1 MKIAIGPSSFSAKS
15 NKPLEMLEA
24 AGCEVVPNPFGRRL
38 TEEEI
43 IEHLNE
49 VDGLIAGLEPL
60 NRKVLESAPQLKAIA
75 RVGIGMNN
83 VDQDA
88 AAELGIKVSNTPEGP
103 TNAVAE
109 MCLAALLAIG
119 RNIVPC
125 NNALHAGE
133 WDKRIGFSVSGT
145 KVLLIGYGRI
155 GRRFGELLHF
165 MGAEL
170 LICDPF
176 LSEDSLSLGERLVDL
191 EQGLSEAEVVSLH
204 ISGSEEV
211 LGEKQFG
218 MMQKGVVLMNSARGE
233 LVNED
238 ALVEALKSEKVA
250 DAWLDVFWKEPY
262 QGALCDYPQV
272 LLTPH
277 VSTYSKQCRLSMET
291 GAVENLLQDLNS

>member
-1 MKIAIGPSSFSAKS
+1 MRVAVGPSSFAAKS
-15 NKPLEMLEA
+15 ENPLEMLKK
-24 AGCEVVPNPFGRRL
+24 AGCEIVPNPFGRRL

-43 IEHLNE
+43 IEHLKG

-60 NRKVLESAPQLKAIA
+60 NRKVLKSAPQLKAIA

-83 VDQDA
+83 VDQNA
-88 AAELGIKVSNTPEGP
+88 AREIGVKVSNTPEGP
-103 TNAVAE
+103 THAVAE

-125 NNALHAGE
+125 NDALHKKE

-145 KVLLIGYGRI
+145 KVLLLGYGRI

-170 LICDPF
+170 MVCDPF
-176 LSEDSLSLGERLVDL
+176 LSEDDLSLREHLVEL
-191 EQGLSEAEVVSLH
+191 EQGLSEAAVVSLH
-204 ISGSEEV
+204 IGGAEEV
-211 LGEKQFG
+211 LGAKQFEW
-218 MMQKGVVLMNSARGE
+218 MQDGVVLMNSARGE

-238 ALVEALKSEKVA
+238 ALVASLESGKVGA
-250 DAWLDVFWKEPY
+250 AWLDVFWQEPY
-262 QGALCDYPQV
+262 QGALTDYPQV

-277 VSTYSKQCRLSMET
+277 VSTYSKQCRESMET
-291 GAVENLLQDLNS
+291 GAVENLLRDLGV

>member
-1 MKIAIGPSSFSAKS
+1 MKIAIGPSSFAGKS
-15 NKPLEMLEA
+15 TQPLDMLKE
-24 AGCEVVPNPFGRRL
+24 AGCEIVPNPFGRRL

-43 IEHLNE
+43 IEHLKGI
-49 VDGLIAGLEPL
+49 DGLIAGLEPL
-60 NRKVLESAPQLKAIA
+60 NRKVVESAPQLKAIA

-88 AAELGIKVSNTPEGP
+88 AKELGIKVSNTPEGP

-109 MCLAALLAIG
+109 MCLASLLAIG

-125 NNALHAGE
+125 NDALHRKE
-133 WDKRIGFSVSGT
+133 WDKRIGFSVVGT

-176 LSEDSLSLGERLVDL
+176 LSEGDLSLGEHLVDL
-191 EQGLSEAEVVSLH
+191 EQGLSEADVISLH
-204 ISGSEEV
+204 VGGADEL
-211 LGEKQFG
+211 LGEKEFG
-218 MMQKGVVLMNSARGE
+218 LMQKGVVLLNSARGE
-233 LVNED
+233 LVNEE
-238 ALVEALKSEKVA
+238 ALVAALESGKVGG
-250 DAWLDVFWKEPY
+250 AWLDVFWEEPY
-262 QGALCDYPQV
+262 TGHLCDYPQV

-291 GAVENLLQDLNS
+291 GAVENLLADLGV